1 MINFDDFSRE
11 NKKEHNPNWSQNPD
25 HPYRMLIAGSSVSEN
40 TK

>member
-11 NKKEHNPNWSQNPD
+11 NIKEPNPNWSQNPD
-25 HPYRMLIAGSSVSEN
+25 HPYRILIAGGSVSEN